1 MPRLID
7 ADVLKQRTEQ
17 IIGING
23 SSDAWRI
30 LSEIDHAETIDSV
43 WLTIFQDDGFEPNIR
58 VFCNEDLAY
67 DAANSNKDEYH
78 LVSVCKCKIE
88 HTR

>member
-1 MPRLID
+1 MRLID
-7 ADVLKQRTEQ
+7 ADVLKQKTEQ

-43 WLTIFQDDGFEPNIR
+43 WLSICQDDGFEPDIR
-58 VFCNEDLAY
+58 VFTNEE
-67 DAANSNKDEYH
+67 AAKKDVEYIKDEYH
-78 LVSVCKCKIE
+78 LVFMRKCEIE